1 MSSSR
6 TMPEVCGEWGGGCLR
21 DRWCVGYITTILS
34 YQSDVGD
41 FRSPGR
47 DNDHS
52 IPVVG
57 VYRQLMKKKK
67 ETGNS
72 RRRRHK
78 SSLSSFW
85 MMASWVVGVC
95 LLRARRS
102 ITPRPLRTRPQGG
115 TLKSSHR
122 ESSSHHESSQSSSLM
137 PANQNGGASASPVVM
152 PRVAL
157 PGSWQ
162 KVPAKSQ
169 AMVWKGMG

>member
-1 MSSSR
+1 MHINAPGSSYKTAARVSISR
-6 TMPEVCGEWGGGCLR
+6 AVLHLGF
-21 DRWCVGYITTILS
+21 V
-34 YQSDVGD
+34 
-41 FRSPGR
+41 
-47 DNDHS
+47 
-52 IPVVG
+52 
-57 VYRQLMKKKK
+57 MKKKK

-169 AMVWKGMG
+169 AMVWKGMGGAIYRNKFAELTTSYESVYEIYIKCVSSR

>member
-1 MSSSR
+1 MSVVV
-6 TMPEVCGEWGGGCLR
+6 PDDAGGLWGKGGGGCLR
-21 DRWCVGYITTILS
+21 DMWWVGYITTILPH
-34 YQSDVGD
+34 QDDVGD
-41 FRSPGR
+41 FKSPGR

-52 IPVVG
+52 IPEIG

-102 ITPRPLRTRPQGG
+102 ITPRPLRTRPQDG

-122 ESSSHHESSQSSSLM
+122 ESSSHHESSQSSSPM
-137 PANQNGGASASPVVM
+137 PANQNGGVSASASAPSGDASDGAAWDM
-152 PRVAL
+152 
-157 PGSWQ
+157 S
-162 KVPAKSQ
+162 
-169 AMVWKGMG
+169 KGADE